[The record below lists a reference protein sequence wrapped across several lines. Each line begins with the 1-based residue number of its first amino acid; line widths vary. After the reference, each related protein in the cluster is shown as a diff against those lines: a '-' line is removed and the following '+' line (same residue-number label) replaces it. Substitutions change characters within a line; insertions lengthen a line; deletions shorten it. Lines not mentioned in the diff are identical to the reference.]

1 MHLEPVPCT
10 DLVLPHPVRRRARF
24 VAFHLLPQ
32 QPPGHVV
39 VARTAVLPVEQ
50 KGKNKSSKLVV
61 CIGGA
66 MKHVERRRE
75 RAAVFP
81 ERGRQPSE
89 EACLRLPTAASLVV
103 SLSRTR
109 DSRRRRTVPSSHAA
123 APATVERSVPL
134 GHLRISLQVALR
146 LPRSSMGSFASAA
159 TWRAIPIASSVGRSS
174 MASTLTSSERDG
186 MQIDPSAAS
195 IGELSPGTSGSGS
208 AT

>member
-1 MHLEPVPCT
+1 M
-10 DLVLPHPVRRRARF
+10 
-24 VAFHLLPQ
+24 
-32 QPPGHVV
+32 
-39 VARTAVLPVEQ
+39 
-50 KGKNKSSKLVV
+50 V

-134 GHLRISLQVALR
+134 GHLRTPSASPCR
-146 LPRSSMGSFASAA
+146 LPSGCRDLP
-159 TWRAIPIASSVGRSS
+159 WDHLLPQQRERAIPIASSVGRSS

-195 IGELSPGTSGSGS
+195 IGELSPGTSGS